1 METFSTSL
9 KIIPKAL
16 AIKKFSNAM
25 RAKAQR
31 RSQVV
36 KVLPKDV
43 FPLVTSNQ
51 PPVSVV
57 PRKGLVSAIPPITIP
72 RYWGIPPTKK
82 WGKTMMPVTRII
94 RALRPTEVGFFA
106 ALLNVVG
113 APVSVPAHI
122 VGGMINLADRF
133 RGQAEEERL
142 KGPEDKL
149 KDELLELKMRYE
161 LDEVTEDEYKTEESK
176 LDRRLKDIR
185 QGREK
190 KATEASPERS
200 RGVTGKKPKK
210 KGEKKE
216 KKMPKKGKKKT

>member
-1 METFSTSL
+1 METFSTSM

-72 RYWGIPPTKK
+72 RYWGIPPSKK
-82 WGKTMMPVTRII
+82 WGETRLPIARRI

-142 KGPEDKL
+142 KSPEDKI

-190 KATEASPERS
+190 KATGESPERM
-200 RGVTGKKPKK
+200 RGITEKKPKK
-210 KGEKKE
+210 KGKKR
-216 KKMPKKGKKKT
+216 PKKGKKKKKT

>member
-1 METFSTSL
+1 MQTFSTSL

-25 RAKAQR
+25 KAAAQS
-31 RSQVV
+31 RSHVV

-43 FPLVTSNQ
+43 LPLVTSNQ

-72 RYWGIPPTKK
+72 RYWGIPPSKK
-82 WGKTMMPVTRII
+82 WGETRLPIARRI

-122 VGGMINLADRF
+122 VGGMVNLADRF

-142 KGPEDKL
+142 KSPEDKL

-161 LDEVTEDEYKTEESK
+161 LDEITEDEYKKEESK
-176 LDRRLKDIR
+176 LQGRLKDIQ

-190 KATEASPERS
+190 KATGKKPKKEGEK
-200 RGVTGKKPKK
+200 KKPKK
-210 KGEKKE
+210 KGKKRS
-216 KKMPKKGKKKT
+216 KKGKKKKKT

>member
-1 METFSTSL
+1 MQTFSTSL

-25 RAKAQR
+25 KAAAQK

-36 KVLPKDV
+36 KVLPRDV
-43 FPLVTSNQ
+43 FPLATSNQ

-72 RYWGIPPTKK
+72 RYWGIPPTKE
-82 WGKTMMPVTRII
+82 WGKTMMPVTRRI

-133 RGQAEEERL
+133 RGQADEESR
-142 KGPEDKL
+142 KGPEDKI

-161 LDEVTEDEYKTEESK
+161 MDEITQDEYKKEEGK
-176 LDRRLKDIR
+176 LDRRLKDIQ

-190 KATEASPERS
+190 KATKGSPERS
-200 RGVTGKKPKK
+200 RVVTGEKPEK
-210 KGEKKE
+210 KGK
-216 KKMPKKGKKKT
+216 KKGKKKT

>member
-1 METFSTSL
+1 MQTFSTSL

-16 AIKKFSNAM
+16 AIKKFSSAM
-25 RAKAQR
+25 RAEAQR
-31 RSQVV
+31 QSQVV
-36 KVLPKDV
+36 KVFPKDV
-43 FPLVTSNQ
+43 LPLVTSNQ

-72 RYWGIPPTKK
+72 RYWGIPPSKK
-82 WGKTMMPVTRII
+82 WGETRLPIARTI

-106 ALLNVVG
+106 ALLNIVG

-142 KGPEDKL
+142 KSPEDKIR
-149 KDELLELKMRYE
+149 DELLELKMRYE
-161 LDEVTEDEYKTEESK
+161 LDEITEDEYKKEESK
-176 LDRRLKDIR
+176 LQGRLKDIQ

-190 KATEASPERS
+190 KATEGSPERK
-200 RGVTGKKPKK
+200 RGITGKKPKK
-210 KGEKKE
+210 EGEKK
-216 KKMPKKGKKKT
+216 KPKKKGKKKKT

>member
-1 METFSTSL
+1 METFSTSM

-142 KGPEDKL
+142 KSPEDKI

-190 KATEASPERS
+190 KATEGKPERS
-200 RGVTGKKPKK
+200 QRITAEKPKK
-210 KGEKKE
+210 KGKKR
-216 KKMPKKGKKKT
+216 PKKGKKKT